1 MTQLAHAFRRVIAL
15 LLVAGFG
22 FSYGVAGA
30 AEAPA
35 APAIKLPG
43 CKQEPEKRKLKT
55 VSQKFIK
62 QITEVDNLIQPPEDP
77 KTKKAAAPDYKKGW
91 SLLKNQL
98 DRCEDCSK
106 AEWAQL
112 YQRAAITQYN
122 LENVPLAIDYFK
134 KVMAQAPDIPVAQ
147 EAGFAYQTAQL
158 LASLEK
164 YDEALKMFD
173 KWESLCPNSV
183 SDSYFYSRGQ
193 ILYMMGKK
201 DDALKLVQKSID
213 LAKQKGEVGAE
224 SWHRLKL
231 AIYIDK
237 EDFKSAEQVAV
248 ILVENYTNLRTISQ
262 LASLYGMNGK
272 EKQQLAMLD
281 ALYVAG
287 AFDKESQY
295 KNLAYLY
302 LGADAPYLASKVM
315 KKGVESKL
323 VQRDAKNL
331 EIWAVSLT
339 QSQEIKEALPIME
352 EAAQKMDNGKVYAT
366 LAAIYLDAEKFEDSI
381 SAAKKA
387 LQKGNL
393 RSQGEVN
400 MYMGSA
406 YLSLKKYDESVK
418 ALQEASKDE
427 KYKSHAQNLIRY
439 VQNEKKRDEDLKRA
453 NLDA

>member
-1 MTQLAHAFRRVIAL
+1 MTQLAYAFRRVIAL
-15 LLVAGFG
+15 LLVAGVA
-22 FSYGVAGA
+22 FSYGVANA
-30 AEAPA
+30 AEAV

-62 QITEVDNLIQPPEDP
+62 QINEVDNLIQPPEDP

-91 SLLKNQL
+91 SLLKNHL
-98 DRCEDCSK
+98 DRCDDCSK
-106 AEWAQL
+106 SEWAQL
-112 YQRAAITQYN
+112 YQRAAIIQYN

-134 KVMAQAPDIPVAQ
+134 KVIAQAPDIPVAQ
-147 EAGFAYQTAQL
+147 EAGFTYQTAQL
-158 LASLEK
+158 LSSLEK
-164 YDEALKMFD
+164 YDEATKMFD
-173 KWESLCPNSV
+173 KWESLCPSSV

-201 DDALKLVQKSID
+201 DEALKLVQKSID
-213 LAKQKGEVGAE
+213 LAKQKGEIGAE

-231 AIYIDK
+231 AIFIDK

-248 ILVENYTNLRTISQ
+248 TLVENYTNLRTISQ

-272 EKQQLAMLD
+272 EKQQLAILD
-281 ALYVAG
+281 ALYVAD
-287 AFDKESQY
+287 AFDKETQY

-339 QSQEIKEALPIME
+339 QSQEIKDALPIME
-352 EAAQKMDNGKVYAT
+352 EAAQKMDNGKIYAT
-366 LAAIYLDAEKFEDSI
+366 LSAIYLDAEKFEDSI
-381 SAAKKA
+381 TAAKKA

-406 YLSLKKYDESVK
+406 YLSLKKYDDSVK

-439 VQNEKKRDEDLKRA
+439 VQSEKKRDEDLKRA

>member
-1 MTQLAHAFRRVIAL
+1 MTQIARSAFCGVIAL
-15 LLVAGFG
+15 LLA
-22 FSYGVAGA
+22 YGVSFGVANA

-35 APAIKLPG
+35 AAIKLPG

-62 QITEVDNLIQPPEDP
+62 QIAEVDNLIQPPEDP

-91 SLLKNQL
+91 SVLKNQL

-112 YQRAAITQYN
+112 YQRAAIIQYN
-122 LENVPLAIDYFK
+122 LENIPLAVDYFK
-134 KVMAQAPDIPVAQ
+134 KILAQSPDIPVAQ
-147 EAGFAYQTAQL
+147 EAGFAYQIAQL
-158 LASLEK
+158 LASQEK

-173 KWESLCPNSV
+173 KWESLCPGSV

-193 ILYMMGKK
+193 ILYLMGNK

-213 LAKQKGEVGAE
+213 LAKQKGELGAE

-231 AIYIDK
+231 AIFIDQ
-237 EDFKSAEQVAV
+237 ENFKSAEGVAV
-248 ILVENYTNLRTISQ
+248 TLVENYPNLRTIAQ

-272 EKQQLAMLD
+272 ETQQLAILD

-315 KKGVESKL
+315 KKGVDSKL

-339 QSQEIKEALPIME
+339 QSQEIAEALPIME
-352 EAAQKMDNGKVYAT
+352 EAAQKVDNGKIYAT

-387 LQKGNL
+387 LQKGSL

-406 YLSLKKYDESVK
+406 YLSLKRYDESLK
-418 ALQEASKDE
+418 ALQEASRDE
-427 KYKSHAQNLIRY
+427 KYKSHAENLIRY
-439 VQNEKKRDEDLKRA
+439 VQNEKKRDEDLRRA